1 MPNRILKYL
10 DEMDQLRDETDQ
22 EVDKMLK
29 RINVKSL
36 LIDPNRAMK
45 VFVLEFLKKKNG
57 LFKRARVEGKKLANS
72 LNRT

>member
-45 VFVLEFLKKKNG
+45 VFVLEFLKKNNG
-57 LFKRARVEGKKLANS
+57 LFKRARVEGKKLASS
-72 LNRT
+72 LK

>member
-45 VFVLEFLKKKNG
+45 VFVLEFVKKNNK
-57 LFKRARVEGKKLANS
+57 LFKRARVEGKKLAKS
-72 LNRT
+72 L